1 MAPRRPPIRQGS
13 VLPYCYLRDDRDF
26 ALSDSL
32 KAWRNAVALARYG
45 PDLARMPGIASYVLS
60 DHSLERIVDCAHF
73 HRLQSPVD
81 LLVETQWMEAIAM
94 ADDILG
100 LVNAIYYP
108 TPPPSS
114 SEIDQDGPVSTTTT

>member
-1 MAPRRPPIRQGS
+1 
-13 VLPYCYLRDDRDF
+13 
-26 ALSDSL
+26 
-32 KAWRNAVALARYG
+32 
-45 PDLARMPGIASYVLS
+45 MPGIASYVLS

-114 SEIDQDGPVSTTTT
+114 SGTSFCLRLYQNIDSFPEIDQDGPVSTTTT